1 MGTVVQ
7 VRDVPDDVIVKLKQ
21 RAEARG
27 QSLAAYLRD
36 LMTEAA
42 ANPAIEEVMDRI
54 ATRPPIKYN
63 LDDVRDFMND
73 GRR

>member
-7 VRDVPDDVIVKLKQ
+7 VRDVPDDVIAKLKQ

-42 ANPAIEEVMDRI
+42 ANPSVEEVMDRI
-54 ATRPPIKYN
+54 ATRAPITYS
-63 LDDVRDFMND
+63 LDDVREFMND